1 MKNTH
6 HIFNSILSMKQL
18 IWIFALVA
26 IIFSGDRLIGSFMKK
41 IVDESQFRYSRLYNS
56 TEDADILLLGNSRG
70 LTFFQPEI
78 ERITSRSTFNFSYN
92 GMPMDL
98 GKVLVQ
104 DYLDHHKQPKIL
116 IVDVTM
122 CDRPRPELVRH
133 FKTYMPYSERLD
145 TLIRQ
150 YNEKIAVGAN
160 LFHVYGY
167 NSEIFQRCFY
177 YRNKS
182 DEDWLLDR
190 TISKNM
196 LEKKEFKD
204 IKMLMDTSMIAHLK
218 DLIDYTKSKGI
229 QVKLVVSPYLP
240 QFAEAIKPY
249 YLSPLKSYIET
260 NLGLPLHDYSTAL
273 TESSEFGDF
282 QHPNKK
288 GSIKY
293 MSMLYKDGNF
303 NTDAPADVNSVGLI
317 SK

>member
-1 MKNTH
+1 
-6 HIFNSILSMKQL
+6 MKQL
-18 IWIFALVA
+18 IWIFALIA
-26 IIFSGDRLIGSFMKK
+26 LIFSGDRLIGSFLKH

-78 ERITSRSTFNFSYN
+78 ERITGHSTFNFSYN

-104 DYLDHHKQPKIL
+104 DYLDRHKQPKVL

-133 FKTYMPYSERLD
+133 FKTYMPYSERLE

-150 YNEKIAVGAN
+150 YNNKIGVGAN
-160 LFHVYGY
+160 LFHIYRY
-167 NSEIFQRCFY
+167 NSEVFQRSFY
-177 YRNKS
+177 YRNKT

-190 TISKNM
+190 VISKNM
-196 LEKKEFKD
+196 LAKTEFSD
-204 IKMLMDTSMIAHLK
+204 MKMLMDTSMVVQLK
-218 DLIDYTKSKGI
+218 ELIDYTKSKGI
-229 QVKLVVSPYLP
+229 EVKLVVSPYLP
-240 QFAEAIKPY
+240 QFAEVVKPY
-249 YLSPLKSYIET
+249 YLQPLKAYIET
-260 NLGLPLHDYSTAL
+260 HIGLPVQDYSTAL
-273 TESSEFGDF
+273 TETSEFGDF

-293 MSMLYKDGNF
+293 MGMLLRDGHFNSIAHLSMMTK
-303 NTDAPADVNSVGLI
+303 
-317 SK
+317 

>member
-1 MKNTH
+1 
-6 HIFNSILSMKQL
+6 MKQL
-18 IWIFALVA
+18 IWIFSLIIV
-26 IIFSGDRLIGSFMKK
+26 IFSGDRLIGSFLKK
-41 IVDESQFRYSRLYNS
+41 VVDESQFRYSRLYNS
-56 TEDADILLLGNSRG
+56 SEEADILLLGNSRG

-78 ERITSRSTFNFSYN
+78 ERVTGQSTFNFSYN

-104 DYLDHHKQPKIL
+104 DYLDHHKIPKVL

-133 FKTYMPYSERLD
+133 FKTYMPYSQRLE

-150 YNEKIAVGAN
+150 YNNNIGVAAN
-160 LFHVYGY
+160 LFHIYRY
-167 NSEIFQRCFY
+167 NSEVFQRSFY
-177 YRNKS
+177 YRNKT

-190 TISKNM
+190 VISQKM
-196 LEKKEFKD
+196 LEKKEFSEH
-204 IKMLMDTSMIAHLK
+204 KMLMDTSMIEQLK
-218 DLIDYTKSKGI
+218 QLVDYTKSKGVE
-229 QVKLVVSPYLP
+229 VKLVVSPYLP

-249 YLSPLKSYIET
+249 YLQPLKSYIET
-260 NLGLPLHDYSTAL
+260 AVGLPLQDYSAAL
-273 TESSEFGDF
+273 TEGSEFGDF

-293 MSMLYKDGNF
+293 IGMLYKDGNF
-303 NTDAPADVNSVGLI
+303 NAKTPAEATSVGFI